1 MHPDSFKILK
11 TSCKRV
17 YVTPC
22 ASLYSDAANC
32 LSVDVGSSTKLVGV
46 KTSPSHKVLS
56 RSLNVNL
63 LSKFLVTFLV
73 IELDPLLLSDVS
85 VSSGST
91 RLSIL
96 SPKPPTTQ
104 ATSLMM
110 SWSFSFS
117 MKLVA
122 LSNKLSWKKL
132 AFFFFVAMSRKRN
145 HPCFSLMQSHTI
157 FNMKMQCNVFL
168 PPVLST
174 RRQFQRLKYSVCP
187 SAYTDDLIF
196 TRKN

>member
-11 TSCKRV
+11 TSFKRV

-32 LSVDVGSSTKLVGV
+32 LSGDVGSSTKLVGV

-56 RSLNVNL
+56 RSFNVNL

-73 IELDPLLLSDVS
+73 IEFDPLLLSYVS

-117 MKLVA
+117 MKWVA
-122 LSNKLSWKKL
+122 LSNKLSWKK
-132 AFFFFVAMSRKRN
+132 AS
-145 HPCFSLMQSHTI
+145 
-157 FNMKMQCNVFL
+157 FL
-168 PPVLST
+168 FLCRDVKKKKSSM
-174 RRQFQRLKYSVCP
+174 FQLDAIAHY
-187 SAYTDDLIF
+187 F
-196 TRKN
+196 